1 MQKIATISLLSTIKE
16 NTKNNLCKN
25 DEDSLET
32 MGSLFFLY
40 FK

>member
-1 MQKIATISLLSTIKE
+1 MQKIATISMLSTIKE
-16 NTKNNLCKN
+16 NMKSKLCKN